1 MIRNVLKPFGL
12 IRVALAVTVGIP
24 FLITSNAFAQDP
36 VPPPPPDQAAAGAA
50 TTAEVERVVVTGSNI
65 PTAEEVGPN
74 PVDTYRKDDI
84 ARLGVR
90 TASDLIHKL
99 PSASGSMINENNTNG
114 GDGRAEINLRG
125 ILAKETLVL
134 QDGRRLAPIGFAGS
148 TVDLNT
154 LPLHAVDHID
164 ILKDG
169 ASAIYGSD
177 AVAGVV
183 NVWLIK
189 KFRGLEVGAQY
200 GNSNM
205 GFANDGMEVNA
216 WLLGGTG
223 DDKTDIVVL
232 AEYFQRNAIFSRDS
246 DISHTANAIP
256 FGGNDVRSGNF
267 SGRTQGRIFDP
278 RFAVPPG
285 PQPGGPRS
293 PVVGPFTVATHPQF
307 RPLTRNDFF
316 NFAQNTPSIA
326 AADRQYFYG
335 SFTRDICEKYLTVF
349 ADFRYSRSF
358 WDGALA
364 PAPFVPDVF
373 TDADRPFGI
382 SAAGFSVPVQNPFNP
397 FLAETDYVSP
407 GGTSPLNPGG
417 IFSQAPAGQAF
428 ITGVRYRALEAG
440 LRTDKIT
447 AQNYLFTAGI
457 KGELGQFGDYF
468 KTWRWEGAF
477 RYNEDYRV
485 ERVGGIINNF
495 AFRQLLLDTNPA
507 TAFNPFGLGTNRP
520 SVVRNV
526 FVTTNEIGST
536 TMELEDFTI
545 NGDLFPLPAG
555 PVSFAIGGSHRRETT
570 TDDPDPLT
578 DVGQTTGATTGDP
591 TRGSRDVWSAF
602 WEVRVPITSPT
613 WNFPGLYSLELS
625 YQERYDN
632 FSDFGDTERPKFLA
646 RWNPFDSAL
655 TIRATYSEAFHAPTL
670 GELFGGNAQSFPN
683 VTDPVSTNT
692 EPQVEQRFSGNPN
705 LLPETAYEWTYGA
718 VVSPGKWWS
727 PLQGLTLAAD
737 FYHIDLRSVS
747 LSLEAQFLINNE
759 AIFPAQVIRDPGSNA
774 IVLLLTPNQNLGR
787 IIMEGWDFEVAYIFE
802 SARLGGPDWGTFTF
816 TYNHSYIDR
825 AVVQF
830 VPGGA
835 EEVVVGKFGGGFLGE
850 NGGGAFT
857 HNRSYGSL
865 FYNGADGTWL
875 QGLDA
880 GVTIH
885 YVGQYWDSRT
895 FTHFNPQPADPGAPP
910 NGNNGR
916 PRIFVGN
923 DDRKIREWITTD
935 VLLNY
940 TFNLPPPVAQTEVA
954 GYAKDGGKNVK
965 MSGKDKSIPVS
976 TAEYNPCGW
985 RFWADQTTI
994 TLGMNNVFDLQP
1006 PFVAA
1011 AFENG
1016 YDQETSNNKGR
1027 FWFVGVKK
1035 RF

>member
-1 MIRNVLKPFGL
+1 MIRNVLKPLGL
-12 IRVALAVTVGIP
+12 VRVALAVAVGLPVFIA
-24 FLITSNAFAQDP
+24 SNAFAQDP
-36 VPPPPPDQAAAGAA
+36 ADPPTAVAQTGSNIPNPNAGVQ
-50 TTAEVERVVVTGSNI
+50 AEVERVVVTGSNI

-99 PSASGSMINENNTNG
+99 PSAAGSMINENNTNG

-134 QDGRRLAPIGFAGS
+134 PDGRRLAPIGFAGS

-200 GNSNM
+200 GNANM
-205 GFANDGMEVNA
+205 GYANDQMEVNA
-216 WLLGGTG
+216 WLLAGTG

-232 AEYFQRNAIFSRDS
+232 AEYFQKNAVFSRDS

-256 FGGNDVRSGNF
+256 FGGEDTRSGNF
-267 SGRTQGRIFDP
+267 SGRVQGRAFR
-278 RFAVPPG
+278 RFLAGGATTPTPG
-285 PQPGGPRS
+285 A
-293 PVVGPFTVATHPQF
+293 FTVGTHPQYT
-307 RPLTRNDFF
+307 PLTRNDFF
-316 NFAQNTPSIA
+316 NFGQNTPSIA

-364 PAPFVPDVF
+364 PAPFVPDIF

-382 SAAGFSVPVQNPFNP
+382 SAGGFSVPVQNPFNP

-407 GGTSPLNPGG
+407 GGTNPLNPNG

-440 LRTDKIT
+440 LRTAKIT

-485 ERVGGIINNF
+485 ERDGGIINNF
-495 AFRQLLLDTNPA
+495 ALRQLLLDTNPA
-507 TAFNPFGLGTNRP
+507 TAFNPFGLGDNRP
-520 SVVRNV
+520 SVIRNV

-536 TMELEDFTI
+536 TMELEDYTI

-578 DVGQTTGATTGDP
+578 DLGQTTGATTGDP

-670 GELFGGNAQSFPN
+670 GELFAGNQQSFPN
-683 VTDPVSTNT
+683 VSDPVSTNT
-692 EPQVEQRFSGNPN
+692 EPQVEQRFSGNPD

-727 PLQGLTLAAD
+727 PLQGLTVAAD

-747 LSLEAQFLINNE
+747 LSLEAQFLIDNE
-759 AIFPAQVIRDPGSNA
+759 AIFPGQVIRDPGTNA

-787 IIMEGWDFEVAYIFE
+787 IIVEGYDFEVAYIFE
-802 SARLGGPDWGTFTF
+802 TGRLGGPDWGTFTA

-830 VPGGA
+830 VPNGQ
-835 EEVVVGKFGGGFLGE
+835 EQVVVGKFGGGFLGE
-850 NGGGAFT
+850 GGGGAFT

-875 QGLDA
+875 QGLDT
-880 GVTIH
+880 GVTLH
-885 YVGQYWDSRT
+885 YIGQYWDSKK
-895 FTHFNPQPADPGAPP
+895 FTHPEEFIDLTPGAP
-910 NGNNGR
+910 GGIVAR
-916 PRIFVGN
+916 YHS
-923 DDRKIREWITTD
+923 RKIREWITTD
-935 VLLNY
+935 ILLNY

-994 TLGMNNVFDLQP
+994 TLGMNNVFDLLP
-1006 PFVAA
+1006 PHAAA

-1016 YDQETSNNKGR
+1016 YDQETANNKGR